1 MIRIAKEE
9 DLQQMLDIY
18 GHYVLHTTYSFE
30 YTLPTLAE
38 FTRRFQKVTDRF
50 PWLVWEEGGRVLG
63 YAYGSAPFEREA
75 YQWCGELSV
84 YVAQSAQGR
93 GIGRK
98 LYTAAEQILKMQGF
112 LWVYAIITGENEI
125 SRKFHQA
132 LGYETAATFP
142 HCGVKFGRSLAVIW
156 MEKVLSSVEIP
167 TKPPVPWQTIVNS
180 DRNWQEVL
188 AILSLS

>member
-112 LWVYAIITGENEI
+112 LRVYAIITGENEI